1 MPRAKPGRPGP
12 KYLFEKTVIREI
24 MKKKMKKYDIDF
36 KLVLAKLNHDS
47 ETEDAGEPVLTLQEK
62 NFCK

>member
-1 MPRAKPGRPGP
+1 
-12 KYLFEKTVIREI
+12 
-24 MKKKMKKYDIDF
+24 MKKKMKKYGIDF

-62 NFCK
+62 NFIK